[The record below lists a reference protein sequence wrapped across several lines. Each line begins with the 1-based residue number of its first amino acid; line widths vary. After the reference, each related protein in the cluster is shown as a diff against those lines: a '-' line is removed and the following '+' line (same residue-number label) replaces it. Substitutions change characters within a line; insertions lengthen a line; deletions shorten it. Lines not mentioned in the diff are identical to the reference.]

1 LWRFAAIPAA
11 PAVEQLTPVRLAAL
25 GAEGIIAMAADYTID
40 RVAIDAD
47 LERARIEFPRLL
59 ADAQSHDAWTKP
71 THGTHW
77 TNEQLLY
84 HMMFGY
90 LIVRRL
96 LVMVKVFSRLPDQVS
111 RGFAR
116 ALDATTRPFDAIN
129 YYGACAGALVYN
141 RHRVEAKMDRVIAA
155 LKRKLAREHEYALR
169 HGMHFPTRWD
179 PFFKNFMTLQDV
191 YRYPRLHFDFHKH
204 QLTLTSARD

>member
-1 LWRFAAIPAA
+1 
-11 PAVEQLTPVRLAAL
+11 
-25 GAEGIIAMAADYTID
+25 MAADYTID
-40 RVAIDAD
+40 RVVIEAD
-47 LERARIEFPRLL
+47 LERACIEFHRLL

-71 THGTHW
+71 THGTRW

-141 RHRVEAKMDRVIAA
+141 RHWIGAKMDRVIAS
-155 LKRKLAREHEYALR
+155 LKRKLARERDDALR

-191 YRYPRLHFDFHKH
+191 YRYPGAHFNFHKH
-204 QLTLTSARD
+204 QLTLISARD